1 MKYSQL
7 FGVLACIAQV
17 LVCFMPWSFVAEQ
30 NILITGMNSAVRDYG
45 KPGLVNI
52 ILSGVMSLF
61 FIIPTIW
68 AKRINVVIAAIN
80 IAWSVRNFLLMSVCY
95 GGECPQKRAG
105 IYLLMAVSIFIL
117 IMTFMPPIKVEQ
129 KQK

>member
-7 FGVLACIAQV
+7 LGVLACIAQV

-45 KPGLVNI
+45 KPGLINI

-61 FIIPTIW
+61 FIIPKIW
-68 AKRINVVIAAIN
+68 AKRTNVIIAAIN
-80 IAWSVRNFLLMSVCY
+80 VAWSMRNYLLMSVCH
-95 GGECPQKRAG
+95 GGECPQKKAG

-117 IMTFMPPIKVEQ
+117 IMTFMPPIKVE
-129 KQK
+129 KGK